1 MIYMCVCVHMIAICI
16 SVNFHV
22 SCFTVFIQ
30 LAQGCARIVSSL
42 GQICLGPPLGLPQ
55 VKLSFEGLRS
65 SKIAPAEQA
74 ICFEQ
79 SRAGKGERLTQD
91 DSLRLDVLC

>member
-1 MIYMCVCVHMIAICI
+1 MFG
-16 SVNFHV
+16 SP
-22 SCFTVFIQ
+22 T
-30 LAQGCARIVSSL
+30 
-42 GQICLGPPLGLPQ
+42 LPQ

-74 ICFEQ
+74 IC
-79 SRAGKGERLTQD
+79 ERLTQD